1 MKNVPGR
8 LLRAFVVGAC
18 IGLVSE
24 VLFALWRAL
33 LGAASMWIMPL
44 TLVSLGALAAILYV
58 FGIYQQLEAF
68 GGMGAVLP
76 FSGLVSAVASSYV
89 NAAQNE
95 GTKAG
100 VKAGVNFFLYV
111 IGIGTVLSVGIS
123 FVLFFL

>member
-24 VLFALWRAL
+24 VLFALWRML
-33 LGAASMWIMPL
+33 LGAASIWIMPL
-44 TLVSLGALAAILYV
+44 TLVSLGAIAAILYV
-58 FGIYQQLEAF
+58 FDIYQKLEAF

-76 FSGLVSAVASSYV
+76 FSGLVSAVATSYV

-95 GTKAG
+95 GARAG
-100 VKAGVNFFLYV
+100 VKAGVSFFLYV

>member
-24 VLFALWRAL
+24 VLFALW
-33 LGAASMWIMPL
+33 IMPL
-44 TLVSLGALAAILYV
+44 TLVSLGAIAAILYV
-58 FGIYQQLEAF
+58 FGIYQKLEAF

-76 FSGLVSAVASSYV
+76 FSGLVSAVATSYV

-95 GTKAG
+95 GARAG
-100 VKAGVNFFLYV
+100 VKAGVSFFLYV